1 MHGAAVF
8 ILLSLVAQPIAHLV
22 CEVGCAKTLQA
33 SLLSKAT
40 ASCHEQQRDEEET
53 AALSAGEVLC
63 HDAQGPSTATVA
75 DAQKVGATPTVF
87 PSVIP
92 VIQECPARARARCEH
107 LSGPTPPPV
116 DDTTAHL
123 IVRSAARFFN
133 NVSFPVIPCTRI
145 LSLRVRTPVSCSV
158 RHSSLLRPW
167 PVRRSRSRRDR
178 PNINIPRRSRSQ
190 ITRSTTREGMSL
202 FPSRDASGTAWLP
215 ETTPM
220 YGLNG
225 QIGAWQL
232 MGHGTVFAQ
241 FLYDSGERGS
251 DQLGSINWMMLMA
264 RRQAGAGRFGLRGM
278 FSVEPWTIRGCGYP
292 DLLATGEVCNSEV
305 IHDRQHPHDL
315 FMEVAAEYDRP
326 IRGPLRLQLYGGL
339 AGEPALGPVA
349 YPHRLSA
356 APNPLAPISHH
367 WMDAS
372 HITFGVIT
380 AGVYTGRWKAE
391 TSLFNGREPDEHRRG
406 FDFGPLDSVSGRVWF
421 LPTSNWALQLSA
433 GHLREAEETDGGGS
447 RVDVVESPRPPR
459 FIACSRRKAFGQR
472 HLRGDGTPP
481 TRNRAICCW
490 RKRTSPCASGM
501 RGSAGS
507 RSAASRRTISTCTAA
522 TSSSRSRN
530 FRVATPA
537 IWLRGM
543 VSNRDSA
550 LKRRRASCRR
560 LSSGPTAVASMLASA
575 HSSRYDPQCNATD
588 QIVGLDRR

>member
-1 MHGAAVF
+1 MHSNSVFSRPYSSFLFCAALVAAAAVAR
-8 ILLSLVAQPIAHLV
+8 AQEPVPPRPPEHQHPAPEPQPDH
-22 CEVGCAKTLQA
+22 AQH
-33 SLLSKAT
+33 AT
-40 ASCHEQQRDEEET
+40 EDMS
-53 AALSAGEVLC
+53 
-63 HDAQGPSTATVA
+63 
-75 DAQKVGATPTVF
+75 VF
-87 PSVIP
+87 PS
-92 VIQECPARARARCEH
+92 
-107 LSGPTPPPV
+107 
-116 DDTTAHL
+116 
-123 IVRSAARFFN
+123 
-133 NVSFPVIPCTRI
+133 
-145 LSLRVRTPVSCSV
+145 
-158 RHSSLLRPW
+158 
-167 PVRRSRSRRDR
+167 
-178 PNINIPRRSRSQ
+178 
-190 ITRSTTREGMSL
+190 RE
-202 FPSRDASGTAWLP
+202 ASGTAWLP

-225 QIGAWQL
+225 QLGRWQL

-264 RRQAGAGRFGLRGM
+264 RRQAGTGRFGLRGM

-406 FDFGPLDSVSGRVWF
+406 FDFGALDSVSGRVWF

-433 GHLREAEETDGGGS
+433 GHLRQAEATGGGGS
-447 RVDVVESPRPPR
+447 RIDVARVTASATFHRMLVD
-459 FIACSRRKAFGQR
+459 
-472 HLRGDGTPP
+472 DGV
-481 TRNRAICCW
+481 W
-490 RKRTSPCASGM
+490 
-501 RGSAGS
+501 
-507 RSAASRRTISTCTAA
+507 AA
-522 TSSSRSRN
+522 TVAWGRNTANAESSNLLLAETNITVRERHAWFARFEVGGKPAHDLDVHGTAELFTVAKLQGGYTRYLAPWNGLKPGFGIETSASFVPASLVGTYAR
-530 FRVATPA
+530 RVNPGVGAFITLRPA
-537 IWLRGM
+537 VHR
-543 VSNRDSA
+543 
-550 LKRRRASCRR
+550 
-560 LSSGPTAVASMLASA
+560 
-575 HSSRYDPQCNATD
+575 H
-588 QIVGLDRR
+588 